1 MRTMK
6 KFIRTLIFCC
16 LPVSA
21 LAQTHTNTVTGR
33 VTDEQN
39 LPLPFA
45 NVVLL
50 SLPDSAFVSGVVSGE
65 DGTFSLANP
74 KGAELLRVSSV
85 GYAPIYKRCKAGD
98 VGTLQMRPDAQVLGE
113 VVVKADL
120 PVTRL
125 KDDALETHVQGTVLS
140 KAGTAEDVLARIPG
154 LQRKQDGFEVLGKG
168 APLIYINGRKMRDA
182 SELDQLSSED
192 IRSVE
197 VVQNPGARYD
207 ATVSAVVRIRTVKRQ
222 GEGFGISLRSTY
234 DQSQNADFVEQADV
248 NYRHNSLDVFGMIRF
263 DKTAD
268 FSDDQ
273 MRQITY
279 ADTLWTQN
287 IYQRADE
294 ETRRLSGRIGFNY
307 DFNDR
312 HSVGMRYDVSKTL
325 REPSDAIFDS
335 EVQVDGV
342 PYDVLNSVY
351 SSEIEARPTHQLNA
365 YYAGQLGK
373 GQLEWDADY
382 YASHTTDNS
391 LTQEDSQDHDDRTVT
406 AINEVN
412 NQLAATKA
420 SFTHPLWGGS
430 FSVGGEYTYTDR
442 HDDYINPEGYVRTSY
457 SRIREQ
463 NLAGFVQYNHSLPF
477 GQATAG
483 VRYEHVDF
491 DYYESGEYIPG
502 QSRTYDNVFPNVSLS
517 GQVGKVQ
524 FQLGYAAKTQRPSY
538 SQLRSNVTYANRFT
552 WQTGNPLLK
561 PGITHDVTLSGVWRF
576 FQAMISYKVMRDRIL
591 YWGEQVEG
599 QSSVTLINYVNHDR
613 LPQLSAMLSASPTIG
628 LWSPNFMLYLQKQW
642 LTLNAAGQ
650 RHTFGNPIFI
660 GHWNNTFSLPAGFL
674 FTVDFV
680 YQSRGDAQNITLFR
694 SVSQLGVSLRKSF
707 LNNALSV
714 ELRGKDLLWSKQ
726 ASRLYIANTQLD
738 DLGQYDTRSFN
749 LTVRYRFNVAKSKY
763 RGTGAGQEA
772 KSRF

>member
-1 MRTMK
+1 
-6 KFIRTLIFCC
+6 
-16 LPVSA
+16 
-21 LAQTHTNTVTGR
+21 
-33 VTDEQN
+33 
-39 LPLPFA
+39 
-45 NVVLL
+45 
-50 SLPDSAFVSGVVSGE
+50 
-65 DGTFSLANP
+65 
-74 KGAELLRVSSV
+74 
-85 GYAPIYKRCKAGD
+85 
-98 VGTLQMRPDAQVLGE
+98 
-113 VVVKADL
+113 
-120 PVTRL
+120 
-125 KDDALETHVQGTVLS
+125 
-140 KAGTAEDVLARIPG
+140 
-154 LQRKQDGFEVLGKG
+154 
-168 APLIYINGRKMRDA
+168 MRDA

-222 GEGFGISLRSTY
+222 GDGFGISLRSTY

-483 VRYEHVDF
+483 VRY
-491 DYYESGEYIPG
+491 
-502 QSRTYDNVFPNVSLS
+502 
-517 GQVGKVQ
+517 
-524 FQLGYAAKTQRPSY
+524 
-538 SQLRSNVTYANRFT
+538 
-552 WQTGNPLLK
+552 
-561 PGITHDVTLSGVWRF
+561 
-576 FQAMISYKVMRDRIL
+576 
-591 YWGEQVEG
+591 
-599 QSSVTLINYVNHDR
+599 
-613 LPQLSAMLSASPTIG
+613 
-628 LWSPNFMLYLQKQW
+628 
-642 LTLNAAGQ
+642 
-650 RHTFGNPIFI
+650 
-660 GHWNNTFSLPAGFL
+660 
-674 FTVDFV
+674 
-680 YQSRGDAQNITLFR
+680 
-694 SVSQLGVSLRKSF
+694 
-707 LNNALSV
+707 
-714 ELRGKDLLWSKQ
+714 
-726 ASRLYIANTQLD
+726 
-738 DLGQYDTRSFN
+738 
-749 LTVRYRFNVAKSKY
+749 
-763 RGTGAGQEA
+763 
-772 KSRF
+772 